1 LRTGKTETGDLAVT
15 RQTGRQT
22 KEEYRDGPGERGNIE
37 VGGKHVEKG
46 KRRYRNLK
54 STMRKKEK
62 QRERIKS
69 EEKELE

>member
-1 LRTGKTETGDLAVT
+1 VAVT

-22 KEEYRDGPGERGNIE
+22 KEEYRDGPGGRGNME
-37 VGGKHVEKG
+37 VERKRVEKA

-54 STMRKKEK
+54 SAMRKKEK